1 MIRSHSIPSV
11 VKMPAEGFRFGAITA
26 RVRDKAMSQPFL
38 GRGTVSFSPSLHGG
52 LKSRAAAAG

>member
-1 MIRSHSIPSV
+1 MS
-11 VKMPAEGFRFGAITA
+11 AEGFSFGAIAA

-52 LKSRAAAAG
+52 LKGRAAAAG